1 MKNDVFII
9 ASVKI
14 IPNVGR
20 FFFHTGSRPTIVCN
34 PIISNYN
41 RSETIDKSLNTIPT
55 NTNQVLTSTSAPI
68 QVNTKYHKNSPD
80 LITTSSIVHSPFGGS
95 KVKTINPSGSATHSG
110 SLSNLFMK
118 KHGFSNH
125 KTISSFDMPQ

>member
-20 FFFHTGSRPTIVCN
+20 FFFHTGNRPTIVCN
-34 PIISNYN
+34 PIIQYN
-41 RSETIDKSLNTIPT
+41 RSETIDESLNTIPT
-55 NTNQVLTSTSAPI
+55 NTNKVLISTSAPI
-68 QVNTKYHKNSPD
+68 QVNTNTTIHSPTLYNS
-80 LITTSSIVHSPFGGS
+80 SFIVHSPFGGG

-110 SLSNLFMK
+110 SLAKFYK
-118 KHGFSNH
+118 KPYHSVICPNV
-125 KTISSFDMPQ
+125 

>member
-20 FFFHTGSRPTIVCN
+20 FFFHTGSRPTKVCHLVIN
-34 PIISNYN
+34 HN
-41 RSETIDKSLNTIPT
+41 RSETIDESLNTIPT

-68 QVNTKYHKNSPD
+68 QVNTKYHKQFPD
-80 LITTSSIVHSPFGGS
+80 LTTTSSIVHSPFGGS
-95 KVKTINPSGSATHSG
+95 KVKTINLSRSALIPGVYESY
-110 SLSNLFMK
+110 L
-118 KHGFSNH
+118 
-125 KTISSFDMPQ
+125 